1 MHPSQ
6 FKILLGLSVQ
16 VDRLASEQG
25 LLKLFNDIPFHIIS
39 DEYELV
45 ECVNSAG
52 ILKSTFSIASLHNA
66 EDYLSKHLSLGIVPI
81 PFGDSKYPIC
91 LAITPNPPAMLYL
104 KGDVNILSEMPGV
117 AIVGS
122 REVSMA
128 GEEITKRITTKIC
141 ERGVVIVSGLA
152 IGTDTNAHKAT
163 LKAGAKTI
171 AVLAHGLES
180 AKPKQNARL
189 ANEILSNGGAWISE
203 YPVGRP
209 AFKQSF
215 VQRNRIQVGL
225 SAVSILIE
233 AAKNSG
239 TMTQADFAI
248 KAARPIFAV
257 VPHKADNP
265 LGLNCE
271 GTQQLVDNELANPLR
286 TSQDYD
292 SLMNVISES
301 ISKIKINSDIYR
313 SNMSHFLI

>member
-1 MHPSQ
+1 MHPSKL
-6 FKILLGLSVQ
+6 KILLGLSVQ

-25 LLKLFNDIPFHIIS
+25 LLKLFNEIPFHKVA

-45 ECVNSAG
+45 EYVNTAR
-52 ILKSTFSIASLHNA
+52 ILKSPFSVSSLYNA
-66 EDYLSKHLSLGIVPI
+66 EGYLSKHLSLNVVPI
-81 PFGDSKYPIC
+81 PIGDALYPVC
-91 LAITPNPPAMLYL
+91 LAITPNPPAMLYV
-104 KGDVNILSEMPGV
+104 KGDVNILNEMPGV
-117 AIVGS
+117 AVVGS
-122 REVSMA
+122 REVSAA
-128 GEEITKRITTKIC
+128 GEEITRRITTKVC
-141 ERGVVIVSGLA
+141 EKGLVVVSGLA
-152 IGTDTNAHKAT
+152 IGTDTNAHIAT
-163 LKAGAKTI
+163 LQARAKTI

-189 ANEILSNGGAWISE
+189 ANDILNNGGAWISE
-203 YPVGRP
+203 YPIGRP

-239 TMTQADFAI
+239 TMTQADFAL
-248 KAARPIFAV
+248 KALRPIFAV

-265 LGLNCE
+265 LKLNCE

-292 SLMNVISES
+292 ALITVIAES
-301 ISKIKINSDIYR
+301 IQRIKVNTDIYK
-313 SNMSHFLI
+313 SNMSSFLI

>member
-1 MHPSQ
+1 MHPSEI
-6 FKILLGLSVQ
+6 KILLGLSLQ
-16 VDRLASEQG
+16 VDRLVSEQG
-25 LLKLFNDIPFHIIS
+25 VFKLFNEIPFHKLS
-39 DEYELV
+39 NEHELV
-45 ECVNSAG
+45 EYINFTG
-52 ILKSTFSIASLHNA
+52 FLKAPFTVSSLHKA
-66 EDYLSKHLSLGIVPI
+66 EEYLNKHMSLGIVPI
-81 PFGDSKYPIC
+81 PFGDNKYPVC
-91 LAITPNPPAMLYL
+91 LAITPNPPAMLYV
-104 KGDVNILSEMPGV
+104 KGDVNILNEMPGV

-122 REVSMA
+122 RDVSAA
-128 GEEITKRITTKIC
+128 GEEITKRITKKIC
-141 ERGVVIVSGLA
+141 EMGLVIVSGLA

-163 LKAGAKTI
+163 LNAKAKTI
-171 AVLAHGLES
+171 AVLAHGLEI

-189 ANEILSNGGAWISE
+189 ANDILNNGGAWISE

-248 KAARPIFAV
+248 KALRPIFAV
-257 VPHKADNP
+257 VPHKPDNP

-271 GTQQLVDNELANPLR
+271 GTQQLVDNEQAKPLR

-292 SLMNVISES
+292 DLLAVISNS
-301 ISKIKINSDIYR
+301 IDRIKINSDIY
-313 SNMSHFLI
+313 STNVNNYLF